1 MSEAGTSHGA
11 AGAETIRHEFA
22 DVNGVQ
28 IHYAIARPGNHE
40 NAGAAERGVAAR
52 EAVAHS
58 SAAGDASERGAPAR
72 GAGTKLIV
80 FLHGFPEF
88 WYAWRRQLEEFGR
101 DFIAVAPDMR
111 GYNLSSKPAAVEE
124 YDIGKL
130 VGDVRGLVEYLA
142 AAHHLGAARCV
153 LVGHDWGGVV
163 AWATAMACPEIVER
177 LVIVNAPHP
186 KIFERELRE
195 NPKQQEASQYMLV
208 FRSAQAEAMMSANNF
223 AMMQETILGEGMRQ
237 GHISEADRKAYVEA
251 WSQPG
256 ALTGGLNY
264 YRAAEVGPGGGGPAG
279 GGSGGG
285 GHDAFKTRHPVAS
298 FEVKAPTLVIWG
310 EKDPYILTGNLDG
323 LERYVPKLTV
333 ERIPDAT
340 HWVVHE
346 KSARVNELIRDFL
359 AGASK

>member
-1 MSEAGTSHGA
+1 MSEAGASHRA

-22 DVNGVQ
+22 DVNGVR
-28 IHYAIARPGNHE
+28 IHYAIARPANYE
-40 NAGAAERGVAAR
+40 NAESR
-52 EAVAHS
+52 
-58 SAAGDASERGAPAR
+58 ERGAAPTRR
-72 GAGTKLIV
+72 GAGAKLIV

-88 WYAWRRQLEEFGR
+88 WYAWRKQLEEFGR

-130 VGDVRGLVEYLA
+130 VGDVRGLVEHLA

-177 LVIVNAPHP
+177 LVIINAPHP

-208 FRSAQAEAMMSANNF
+208 FRSPQAEAIMSTNNF

-237 GHISEADRKAYVEA
+237 GYISEADRKAYVEA

-264 YRAAEVGPGGGGPAG
+264 YRAAEVGPGGGG
-279 GGSGGG
+279 
-285 GHDAFKTRHPVAS
+285 HEAFKAKHPVAS
-298 FEVKAPTLVIWG
+298 LEVKMPTLVIWG
-310 EKDPYILTGNLDG
+310 EKDPYILTGQFERARAVRAEIDG
-323 LERYVPKLTV
+323 GADSRS
-333 ERIPDAT
+333 DALGG
-340 HWVVHE
+340 
-346 KSARVNELIRDFL
+346 ARETRR
-359 AGASK
+359 A

>member
-1 MSEAGTSHGA
+1 MSEAGARHGA
-11 AGAETIRHEFA
+11 AGAEPIRHEFA
-22 DVNGVQ
+22 DVNGVR
-28 IHYAIARPGNHE
+28 IHYAIARPANYE
-40 NAGAAERGVAAR
+40 NGELAERGAA
-52 EAVAHS
+52 V
-58 SAAGDASERGAPAR
+58 GDTAAR
-72 GAGTKLIV
+72 GASAHGGTKLIV

-88 WYAWRRQLEEFGR
+88 WYAWRKQLEEFGR

-130 VGDVRGLVEYLA
+130 VGDVRALVEHLA
-142 AAHHLGAARCV
+142 GAHHLGAARCV
-153 LVGHDWGGVV
+153 LVGHDWGGAV
-163 AWATAMACPEIVER
+163 AWATAIAYPEIVER

-223 AMMQETILGEGMRQ
+223 AMMQETILGEGMRE
-237 GHISEADRKAYVEA
+237 GYISEADRKAYVEA

-264 YRAAEVGPGGGGPAG
+264 YRAAEVGPGGGGPGA
-279 GGSGGG
+279 G
-285 GHDAFKTRHPVAS
+285 GHDAFKMKHPATS
-298 FEVKAPTLVIWG
+298 FEVKMPTLVIWG
-310 EKDPYILTGNLDG
+310 ERDPYILTGNLEG

-346 KSARVNELIRDFL
+346 KPARVNELIRDFL
-359 AGASK
+359 AASK

>member
-1 MSEAGTSHGA
+1 MSEAGASHGA

-22 DVNGVQ
+22 DVNGVR
-28 IHYAIARPGNHE
+28 IHYAIARPADYE
-40 NAGAAERGVAAR
+40 NVESAERGAAAR
-52 EAVAHS
+52 E
-58 SAAGDASERGAPAR
+58 
-72 GAGTKLIV
+72 AGTKLIV

-88 WYAWRRQLEEFGR
+88 WYAWRKQLEEFGR

-111 GYNLSSKPAAVEE
+111 GYNLSSKPAAVDE
-124 YDIGKL
+124 YDMGKL

-142 AAHHLGAARCV
+142 AAHHLGDARCV

-177 LVIVNAPHP
+177 LVIINAPHP
-186 KIFERELRE
+186 KIFERELRG

-237 GHISEADRKAYVEA
+237 GYISEADRKAYVEA

-264 YRAAEVGPGGGGPAG
+264 YRAAEVGPGGGG
-279 GGSGGG
+279 
-285 GHDAFKTRHPVAS
+285 HAFKMKHPVAA

-310 EKDPYILTGNLDG
+310 EKDPYILTDNLNG

-359 AGASK
+359 ETSE

>member
-1 MSEAGTSHGA
+1 MSEAGASYGA

-22 DVNGVQ
+22 DVNGVR
-28 IHYAIARPGNHE
+28 IHYAIARPGNYV
-40 NAGAAERGVAAR
+40 NAERAERGA
-52 EAVAHS
+52 
-58 SAAGDASERGAPAR
+58 AAGDAAAR
-72 GAGTKLIV
+72 GAGAKLIV

-88 WYAWRRQLEEFGR
+88 WYAWRKQVEEFGR
-101 DFIAVAPDMR
+101 DFVAVAPDMR

-153 LVGHDWGGVV
+153 LVGHDWGGAV
-163 AWATAMACPEIVER
+163 AWATAIACPEIVER

-223 AMMQETILGEGMRQ
+223 AMMQETILGEGMRE
-237 GHISEADRKAYVEA
+237 GYISEADRKAYVAA

-256 ALTGGLNY
+256 ALRGGLNY
-264 YRAAEVGPGGGGPAG
+264 YRAAEVGPGGGGPGAG
-279 GGSGGG
+279 G
-285 GHDAFKTRHPVAS
+285 HEAFKTKHAAAS
-298 FEVKAPTLVIWG
+298 FEVKMPTLVIWG
-310 EKDPYILTGNLDG
+310 EKDPYILTGNLNG
-323 LERYVPKLTV
+323 LERYVPELTM

-359 AGASK
+359 AASK

>member
-1 MSEAGTSHGA
+1 MSEAGASQGA
-11 AGAETIRHEFA
+11 AGPETIRHEFA
-22 DVNGVQ
+22 DVNGVR
-28 IHYAIARPGNHE
+28 IHYAIAQPGNFE
-40 NAGAAERGVAAR
+40 NAERAERGA
-52 EAVAHS
+52 
-58 SAAGDASERGAPAR
+58 AAGDAAAH

-88 WYAWRRQLEEFGR
+88 WYAWRKQLEEFGR

-111 GYNLSSKPAAVEE
+111 GYNLSSKPAAIEE

-130 VGDVRGLVEYLA
+130 VGDVRGLVEHLA
-142 AAHHLGAARCV
+142 GAHHLGTAKCV

-237 GHISEADRKAYVEA
+237 GYISEADRKAYMEG

-264 YRAAEVGPGGGGPAG
+264 YRAAEVGPGGGG
-279 GGSGGG
+279 
-285 GHDAFKTRHPVAS
+285 HEAFKTKHPVAS
-298 FEVKAPTLVIWG
+298 FEVKMPTLVIWG

-346 KSARVNELIRDFL
+346 KPARVNELIRDFL
-359 AGASK
+359 ETSE

>member
-1 MSEAGTSHGA
+1 MSEAGASQGA

-22 DVNGVQ
+22 DVNGVR
-28 IHYAIARPGNHE
+28 IHYAIARPARYE
-40 NAGAAERGVAAR
+40 NAELG
-52 EAVAHS
+52 
-58 SAAGDASERGAPAR
+58 ERGAAADDAAES
-72 GAGTKLIV
+72 GAGAKLIV

-88 WYAWRRQLEEFGR
+88 WYAWRKQLEEFGR

-130 VGDVRGLVEYLA
+130 VGDVRGLVEHLA
-142 AAHHLGAARCV
+142 GAHHLGAARCV

-177 LVIVNAPHP
+177 LVIINAPHP

-237 GHISEADRKAYVEA
+237 GYISEADRKAYVEA

-264 YRAAEVGPGGGGPAG
+264 YRAAEVGPGGG
-279 GGSGGG
+279 
-285 GHDAFKTRHPVAS
+285 HEAFKAKHPVAS
-298 FEVKAPTLVIWG
+298 FEVKMPALVIWG
-310 EKDPYILTGNLDG
+310 EKDPYILTDNLDG

-359 AGASK
+359 TASK

>member
-1 MSEAGTSHGA
+1 MSEAGASHGA
-11 AGAETIRHEFA
+11 AGADTIRHEFA
-22 DVNGVQ
+22 DVNGVR
-28 IHYAIARPGNHE
+28 IHYAITRPASYQ
-40 NAGAAERGVAAR
+40 NAQSAESGGTAR
-52 EAVAHS
+52 EA
-58 SAAGDASERGAPAR
+58 GA
-72 GAGTKLIV
+72 KLIV

-88 WYAWRRQLEEFGR
+88 WYAWRKQLEEFGR

-130 VGDVRGLVEYLA
+130 VGDVRGLVEHLA

-195 NPKQQEASQYMLV
+195 NPKQQDASQYMLV

-223 AMMQETILGEGMRQ
+223 GMMQETILGEGMRQ

-264 YRAAEVGPGGGGPAG
+264 YRAAEVGPGGGPAG
-279 GGSGGG
+279 GGSGGR
-285 GHDAFKTRHPVAS
+285 GHEAFKMKHPVAS

-310 EKDPYILTGNLDG
+310 ERDPYILTSNLDG

-359 AGASK
+359 AEASK

>member
-1 MSEAGTSHGA
+1 MSEAGARHGA
-11 AGAETIRHEFA
+11 VGAETIRHEFA
-22 DVNGVQ
+22 DVNGVR
-28 IHYAIARPGNHE
+28 IHYAIARPANYE
-40 NAGAAERGVAAR
+40 NGELAERGAAAR
-52 EAVAHS
+52 
-58 SAAGDASERGAPAR
+58 GASERG
-72 GAGTKLIV
+72 GTKLIV

-88 WYAWRRQLEEFGR
+88 WYAWRKQLEEFGR

-130 VGDVRGLVEYLA
+130 VGDVRGLVEHLA
-142 AAHHLGAARCV
+142 GAHHLGAARCV

-264 YRAAEVGPGGGGPAG
+264 YRAAEVGPGGGGPGAG
-279 GGSGGG
+279 G
-285 GHDAFKTRHPVAS
+285 HEAFKMKHPAAS
-298 FEVKAPTLVIWG
+298 FELKMPTLVIWG
-310 EKDPYILTGNLDG
+310 EKDPYILTGNLEG

-333 ERIPDAT
+333 ERIPDST

-346 KSARVNELIRDFL
+346 KPARVNELIRVFL
-359 AGASK
+359 ATSK